1 MGTPLARNLAG
12 AGLLVGVYNR
22 TRARCDELAQELAV
36 ASCSTPAEL
45 ASVSDVLI
53 TMVADET
60 VSTDLYLGEHGF
72 LEAIRP
78 GSIALEMSTVS
89 IDHAHRLAALLEPY
103 GCMFLDAPVS
113 GSVSM
118 AEEASLTLMVGGDVE
133 TYRRVEP
140 VLAAVGSTAFHL
152 GPVGAGAA
160 MKLAVN
166 ATIYGLNQALSEGL
180 VLAERTGITRERAYE
195 VFASS
200 AVAAPFVH
208 YRRGAFERPGDVP
221 VAMRLRLAEKDC
233 DLILRLAVDVGQS
246 MPQTELNLEV
256 LRRAAEAGFGEDDV
270 SAIAE
275 YLRRNRTL
283 TDDERLEKR

>member
-1 MGTPLARNLAG
+1 MARNLAR

-22 TRARCDELAQELAV
+22 TRARSDELAQELEV
-36 ASCSTPAEL
+36 ASCVTPSEL
-45 ASVSDVLI
+45 AAVSDVLI

-60 VSTDLYLGEHGF
+60 VSTDLYLGRHGF
-72 LEAIRP
+72 LEGIRR

-89 IDHAHRLAALLEPY
+89 IDHAQRLAALLEPY
-103 GCMFLDAPVS
+103 GCMFLDVPVS

-118 AEEASLTLMVGGDVE
+118 AADASLTLLLGGEAE
-133 TYRRVEP
+133 TCRRVGP
-140 VLAAVGSTAFHL
+140 VLQALGSTIFHL

-166 ATIYGLNQALSEGL
+166 AIIYGLNEALSEGL

-208 YRRGAFERPGDVP
+208 YRREAFERPGDVP
-221 VAMRLRLAEKDC
+221 VALRLRLAEKDC
-233 DLILRLAVDVGQS
+233 DLILQLAADVGQS
-246 MPQTELNLEV
+246 MPQTERNLEI

-270 SAIAE
+270 SAVAE
-275 YLRRNRTL
+275 YLRRDGGNAQDGHGR
-283 TDDERLEKR
+283 ES

>member
-1 MGTPLARNLAG
+1 MARNLAR

-22 TRARCDELAQELAV
+22 TREPCDELARELEV
-36 ASCSTPAEL
+36 TSCVTPSAL
-45 ASVSDVLI
+45 AAVSDVLI

-60 VSTDLYLGEHGF
+60 ASTDLYIGKHGF
-72 LEAIRP
+72 LETIRP

-89 IDHAHRLAALLEPY
+89 IDHVHRLAALLEPY
-103 GCMFLDAPVS
+103 GCMFLDVPVS

-118 AEEASLTLMVGGDVE
+118 AADASLTLLLGGEAE
-133 TYRRVEP
+133 TCRRVEP
-140 VLAAVGSTAFHL
+140 VLQALGSTIFHL

-166 ATIYGLNQALSEGL
+166 AIIYGLNEALSEGL

-208 YRRGAFERPGDVP
+208 YRREAFERPGDVP
-221 VAMRLRLAEKDC
+221 VALRLRLAEKDC
-233 DLILRLAVDVGQS
+233 DLILQLAAEVGQP

-270 SAIAE
+270 SAVAE
-275 YLRRNRTL
+275 YLRRDGARA
-283 TDDERLEKR
+283 DDGRAKES